1 MPRQRPF
8 LLTLVGWLTVI
19 SGALQMLAGVLL
31 LIFRDDV
38 LRETSQY
45 TEGELTG
52 YAIAAVVVGAIYW
65 LVGRG
70 FLRLSGFALGIGLVV
85 SALAVAGNIV
95 FLLSNDANHGSVIV
109 GLAINVI
116 VFIACL
122 SGFNARSRGG

>member
-1 MPRQRPF
+1 MTQRRPF

-38 LRETSQY
+38 LQETSQY

-70 FLRLSGFALGIGLVV
+70 MLRLSGFALALGLIV
-85 SALAVAGNIV
+85 SALALAGNVV
-95 FLLSNDANHGSVIV
+95 FLLSNDGNHGSILA
-109 GLAINVI
+109 GLLINAV
-116 VFIACL
+116 VLVACV